1 VSAPLHGTYGSNAT
15 KARLHAGMVVIC
27 EGQVCRVVMV
37 NDCRARL
44 LPVEKQLR
52 VIAPQTGANAG
63 QVRRFY
69 VERAGHN
76 VSPNSE
82 LSPAPG
88 YGATG
93 EVAV

>member
-1 VSAPLHGTYGSNAT
+1 MNAPLKT
-15 KARLHAGMVVIC
+15 GMVVVC

-44 LPVEKQLR
+44 LPVAKRLK
-52 VIAPQTGANAG
+52 VIAPQTGPNAG
-63 QVRRFY
+63 RVRRFY

-82 LSPAPG
+82 LP
-88 YGATG
+88 
-93 EVAV
+93 EVAR